1 MSEKYSNKEYS
12 QALEHADQAK
22 GKAADIDRFIQETH
36 RHIEELRS
44 ERNDAVGDNEF
55 AREYGYS
62 ETDITQ
68 IEGYI
73 QQAEQSIK
81 ELEQLRS
88 QFLDLAERANEV
100 NEKGRALLEKH
111 HSDKVN

>member
-1 MSEKYSNKEYS
+1 VT
-12 QALEHADQAK
+12 
-22 GKAADIDRFIQETH
+22 DINRFIQETH
-36 RHIEELRS
+36 RHIEELRG
-44 ERNDAVGDNEF
+44 ERKDAIGDNEF
-55 AREYGYS
+55 SREYGYS

-73 QQAEQSIK
+73 QEAEQALK
-81 ELEQLRS
+81 ELEQLRD

-100 NEKGRALLEKH
+100 NEEGKALLEKH